1 MDWYNDIKKIHQNDP
16 ILMYRDIKQKRIN
29 DIEMSLNLSQFWQR
43 RWSTGDVEKNNST
56 SLAIPE
62 RINRLSIRLSAGD
75 LLKSQSNTQRSNKT
89 E

>member
-43 RWSTGDVEKNNST
+43 RWSTGDVEKDNNT